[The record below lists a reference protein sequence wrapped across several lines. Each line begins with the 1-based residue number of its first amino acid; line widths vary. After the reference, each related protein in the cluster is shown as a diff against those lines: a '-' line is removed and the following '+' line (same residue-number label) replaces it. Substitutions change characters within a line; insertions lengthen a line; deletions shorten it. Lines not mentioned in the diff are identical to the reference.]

1 VTVTGSVE
9 LVELAEATRPESVG
23 QKAAGLGRAVA
34 AGYRVPDGRVV
45 PISVTRRMQQGD
57 EPDLRDLL
65 DGMLEQLGGT
75 VAVRSSGVDED
86 TEGASYAGQYVT
98 VLEVRDLD
106 GLVEAVR
113 TCVGSVDAVSV
124 ASYRE
129 HAHGHSRDMAV
140 LVQRMLAPEAA
151 GVAFGVDPVSG
162 QDHVV
167 IEATSGVAEGV
178 LEGSVTPEHWV
189 VDEKPILESAPGD
202 PALNESQAAEVAA
215 LCRSVGEWEGRPVD
229 IEWGFENGE
238 LFLLQT
244 RPITAVPL
252 APTER
257 PPKGE
262 TWIRE
267 PRFDSPIDPL
277 TFTAWLPIHGD
288 VLEAMFSR
296 FGVPMKRVT
305 SRRYLGR
312 VYFRTEPLLH
322 GNDRTAPPE
331 PVLKLLMRLVPPIR
345 KRLKVAEEVAR
356 SGMIEQALDRWDQ
369 GERERTR
376 AETRRLRELDL
387 TAMDDGDLCAHLE
400 RVLDHVRQVALHH
413 FEVMFAGTLIPTGQ
427 LGMFVEEKLG
437 WSAAEA
443 IGLVSGYGAAS
454 LEHGR
459 ALAEVAARL
468 GTDGIARAVA
478 EPGILLDDTEMDA
491 YLDRFGHR
499 MGMSLSMP
507 TEAEAPA
514 TITHHL
520 RRFGEGPPERV
531 DPTVHAHELEAEARA
546 LLTDPSDLEQFE
558 RILAL
563 ARRGRPYGDET
574 EGDLLNALV
583 LVRYIA
589 LEATRRLVGPGRLE
603 RREDIWFLEVD
614 ELRAMLEEGAAA
626 PDVELRRREH
636 RWSETNPVPEHLGPD
651 PVPPPSPATIPP
663 RARSIVGALMWSLA
677 AAGMDPAV
685 QDGDGEEGRRG
696 LAGSPGRAMGPV
708 RIIRDPSEFHRI
720 EPGDIL
726 VCPITMASW
735 SPVFAVIGG
744 LVTERGGPLSH
755 PATLAREYGIPAV
768 LSLPNATTMLAEGST
783 VSIDGGA
790 GTVEVL

>member
-1 VTVTGSVE
+1 MTGNME
-9 LVELAEATRPESVG
+9 LVDLAEATRPEEVG
-23 QKAAGLGRAVA
+23 QKAAGLGRADA
-34 AGYRVPDGRVV
+34 AGFEVPAARVV
-45 PISVTRRMQQGD
+45 PISVTRRIQQGD
-57 EPDLRDLL
+57 EPDLRVLL
-65 DGMLEQLGGT
+65 AGVLEQLGGN
-75 VAVRSSGVDED
+75 VAVRSSAVDED
-86 TEGASYAGQYVT
+86 TEGASYAGQYTT
-98 VLEVRDLD
+98 VLGVSDLD
-106 GLVEAVR
+106 GLVDAVR
-113 TCVGSVDAVSV
+113 SCVGSVDAGPA

-140 LVQRMLAPEAA
+140 LIQRMLAPEAA

-167 IEATSGVAEGV
+167 IEATAGIAEGV

-189 VDEKPILESAPGD
+189 VERTPVLESAPGD
-202 PALNESQAAEVAA
+202 PALTEAQAAEVAA
-215 LCRSVGEWEGRPVD
+215 LCRSVGAWEGRPAD
-229 IEWGFENGE
+229 IEWALEHGE

-244 RPITAVPL
+244 RPITAVPQE
-252 APTER
+252 PTER
-257 PPKGE
+257 PPRGE

-267 PRFDSPIDPL
+267 PRFDSPIDLL
-277 TFTAWLPIHGD
+277 TFSAWLPIHGD
-288 VLEAMFSR
+288 SLEAVFSR
-296 FGVPMKRVT
+296 FGVPLRRVT

-331 PVLKLLMRLVPPIR
+331 PVLKLLLRLVPPIR
-345 KRLKVAEEVAR
+345 KRLKTAGEMSR
-356 SGMIEQALDRWDQ
+356 SGMIERLLDHWDQ

-376 AETRRLRELDL
+376 AETRRLRETDL
-387 TAMDDGDLCAHLE
+387 EAMDDAALSDHLG
-400 RVLDHVRQVALHH
+400 RVLDHVREVALYH

-437 WSAAEA
+437 WSADQA
-443 IGLVSGYGAAS
+443 IGLVSGYGSAS

-468 GTDGIARAVA
+468 GPEGIARALS
-478 EPGILLDDTEMDA
+478 EPGILLDDPQMDA

-499 MGMSLSMP
+499 MGMGLSMP

-520 RRFGEGPPERV
+520 RRFAAGPPTRS
-531 DPTVHAHELEAEARA
+531 DPTVHAHQLEAQARA
-546 LLTDPSDLEQFE
+546 LLTDPADREEFD
-558 RILAL
+558 RILVL

-574 EGDLLNALV
+574 EGDTLNALAP
-583 LVRYIA
+583 VRYIA
-589 LEATRRLVGPGRLE
+589 MEAARRLVGAGRLE
-603 RREDIWFLEVD
+603 RREDIWLLEVD
-614 ELRAMLEEGAAA
+614 ELQAMLAEGAAA
-626 PDVELRRREH
+626 PDLQVRRREQ
-636 RWSETNPVPEHLGPD
+636 RWSETNPVPEHFGPD
-651 PVPPPSPATIPP
+651 PVPPPSPTTIPP
-663 RARSIVGALMWSLA
+663 HARPVVGALMWSLA
-677 AAGMDPAV
+677 ASGMDPVVA
-685 QDGDGEEGRRG
+685 DADGEESLRG
-696 LAGSPGRAMGPV
+696 LAGSPGKAVGPV

-735 SPVFAVIGG
+735 SPVFGVIGG

-768 LSLPNATTMLAEGST
+768 LSLPNATSVLGEGST

-790 GTVEVL
+790 GTVEVM